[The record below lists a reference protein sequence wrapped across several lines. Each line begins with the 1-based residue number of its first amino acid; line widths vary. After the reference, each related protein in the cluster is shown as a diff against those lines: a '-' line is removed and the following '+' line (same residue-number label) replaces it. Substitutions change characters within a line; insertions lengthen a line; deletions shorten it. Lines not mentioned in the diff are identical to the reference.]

1 MKKGSKN
8 KEVTDD
14 KRKKLEILLAKDLTT
29 DKVFISPT
37 YKFDY
42 LRYAIENWATTRG
55 FFKDGGATVYG
66 QSKKLIEECLEVF
79 EAVVLDD
86 ENEFIDGIGDTLV
99 VLIVLCKL
107 YDVDILDCLEKAYN
121 TIKTRKGHWKDGIF
135 VKEN

>member
-1 MKKGSKN
+1 MKKALTGN
-8 KEVTDD
+8 
-14 KRKKLEILLAKDLTT
+14 KRKQLEILLAKDLTT
-29 DKVFISPT
+29 NKVFISPT

-42 LRYAIENWATTRG
+42 LRYAVENWAAARG

-86 ENEFIDGIGDTLV
+86 EDEFIDGIGDTLV

-107 YDVDILDCLEKAYN
+107 YDVGILDCLEKAYN

-135 VKEN
+135 VKEEQK